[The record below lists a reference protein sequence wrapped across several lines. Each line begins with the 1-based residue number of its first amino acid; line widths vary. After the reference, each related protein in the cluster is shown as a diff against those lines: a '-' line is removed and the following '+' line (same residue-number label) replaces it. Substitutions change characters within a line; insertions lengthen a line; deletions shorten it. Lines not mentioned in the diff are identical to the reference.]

1 MIILMKLLLFLSP
14 AFAQLANY
22 NSIILGDR
30 SAGMGGAGTALLND
44 TSSAA
49 YYNPALLAQSSGSAF
64 SAAVGIY
71 KKYDTQYGSESDY
84 TQTPLKVSTGF
95 FRSLPSSTGSVI
107 RKGEWTMGLSILV
120 PEYETFKGDLK
131 SSNENTSTLSYTD
144 ETLWAGG
151 ILSHQLSEK
160 SSWGLT
166 IYYTARNF
174 MRSIQ
179 DRSYPSS
186 SEAILFNSEETMVE
200 NAIVPILGYL
210 RRFDNGWNFGAS
222 FRTRGIPVNN
232 SATYFESITRTNP
245 YSSTE
250 INQNNLESKA
260 FIPAKLS
267 LGLSKGF
274 DSGVEISIA
283 GDFYEGL
290 TYDMINIPSRST
302 HVVRRPIYN
311 LSLGIEKSF
320 TDWFKLRGGLFS
332 NLSPYPDPDPT
343 NKRHQG
349 EHIDQAGF
357 SANLVFVADNKI
369 AYTFGGYYI
378 GGRGR
383 AMERIDQ
390 DYQIVTKSQQ
400 VFTMLVGTSFHF

>member
-1 MIILMKLLLFLSP
+1 MKLLLLVSP
-14 AFAQLANY
+14 SFAQLSNY

-49 YYNPALLAQSSGSAF
+49 YYNPALLAQSQGSAF

-95 FRSLPSSTGSVI
+95 FRSLPSSTGSLI
-107 RKGEWTMGLSILV
+107 RKGDWTTGLSILV

-131 SSNENTSTLSYTD
+131 SSTSNTSTLSYTD
-144 ETLWAGG
+144 ETLWVGG
-151 ILSHQLSEK
+151 TISHHTNEN

-179 DRSYPSS
+179 DRSYPSPN
-186 SEAILFNSEETMVE
+186 EAILFNSEETMTE

-222 FRTRGIPVNN
+222 LRTRGAPVKN
-232 SATYFESITRTNP
+232 SATYFESLTRTNP

-250 INQNNLESKA
+250 INENNLESKA
-260 FIPAKLS
+260 FIPAKIS
-267 LGLSKGF
+267 LGLSKTFRDGI
-274 DSGVEISIA
+274 EISMTT
-283 GDFYEGL
+283 DFYEGL
-290 TYDMINIPSRST
+290 TYDIINIPSRST
-302 HVVRRPIYN
+302 YVVRRPVTNI
-311 LSLGIEKSF
+311 SFGIEKAF
-320 TDWFKLRGGLFS
+320 TDWLMLRGGLFS

-343 NKRHQG
+343 IKRHQG
-349 EHIDQAGF
+349 EHVDQAGF
-357 SANLVFVADNKI
+357 SANLVFVAENKI

-383 AMERIDQ
+383 AIERIDQ
-390 DYQIVTKSQQ
+390 DYLVVTKSQH